1 MWLPSRSLCLCASV
15 ALLAG
20 MMLVPRARLYAAAP
34 EEAAEATHAARA
46 VDPAHG
52 LELSRPVRPW
62 EFLSSVGMRAG
73 IFGHENGR
81 VEAWVYPLK
90 VLREFELLFRTAD
103 RTLPAAPLARTLIVR
118 PEATT
123 IVYAGDAFTVRAT
136 FFVPLDEPGAVIA
149 LEIETLEPM
158 EVIVTFQRDFQ
169 LMWPA
174 GLGATYSNWNESLRA
189 YAFGEESRRFF
200 ALVGAPS
207 AVDPRPEYE
216 SNYTASKRSSFR
228 MGVTERGQAKKAVV
242 IAASFES
249 QAAAEKTYQRLLA
262 GHESLRQEA
271 AEYYARYLSATL
283 SLKLPDPRMQ
293 EAYDWSRVS
302 VLQGLVKNPFL
313 GTGLIAGYGHSGS
326 GARPGYAWFFGR
338 DALWTVLA
346 LNSAGDFA
354 TARTALEFLARY
366 QRADGKIP
374 HEIGQGASFVRW
386 FEDYPY
392 GWAAADATPLFVVVV
407 NDYVL
412 HSGDVAFA
420 KEKWPHLRK
429 AYQFLRSTWDE
440 QGFPKNQGVG
450 HGWVEGG
457 PLLPVKTEFYQSG
470 VGLEALRA
478 LSNLAR
484 LVGENELSMQAER
497 DFESGRRNL
506 EQAFWSPEKQIY
518 SFALDPDSRRAEA
531 ASVLATV
538 PMWFGL
544 LDGERSAAMIR
555 QLAGADHATDWGMR
569 ILSSRDP
576 RYSPSGYH
584 YGTVWPLFT
593 GWASVGEYGYHRAPA
608 AFANLNAN
616 ARLALDGA
624 PGRVTELLSGTFY
637 EPLSRST
644 PHQVWSAAMVI
655 SPLLRGLLGLEV
667 DTTIPRLKL
676 SPHMPPSWGD
686 VEVRNLRAGKAGLD
700 LIYTRHG
707 DAITLHV
714 EQAGP
719 DALLLEFSPAVS
731 LRAQVVAVEVND
743 RPVPFRVQASD
754 VDQHVVVQ
762 IPLHGGRTT
771 LTIRLRNDF
780 AFEVAQQGLPPLGGK
795 SRNLKILSESW
806 SNDRS
811 RLVLEVS
818 GVAAGLYEV
827 WLRGGQQIT
836 SVEGAELAGSG
847 SRRVLQVTMPG
858 GGEDYRRHKITLQ
871 FGSVAGARESP

>member
-1 MWLPSRSLCLCASV
+1 MLVCPSRLHA
-15 ALLAG
+15 A
-20 MMLVPRARLYAAAP
+20 PPQAAA
-34 EEAAEATHAARA
+34 ETAAQPALAATDAP
-46 VDPAHG
+46 PA

-73 IFGHENGR
+73 IFGHESGH

-90 VLREFELLFRTAD
+90 VLREFELLFRTGD
-103 RTLPAAPLARTLIVR
+103 RTVPAAPLARTLIVR

-136 FFVPLDEPGAVIA
+136 FFVPVDEPGAVIA
-149 LEIETLEPM
+149 LEIETLEPL

-174 GLGATYSNWNESLRA
+174 GLGATYSNWNEPLRA
-189 YAFGEESRRFF
+189 YAFGEETRRFF

-216 SNYTASKRSSFR
+216 TNYTASTHSSFR
-228 MGVTERGQAKKAVV
+228 LGVTERGLAKKAVV
-242 IAASFES
+242 IAASFEG
-249 QAAAEKTYQRLLA
+249 QAAAEKTYQRLTA
-262 GHESLRQEA
+262 SHESLRQEA
-271 AEYYARYLSATL
+271 AEYYARYLAATL

-293 EAYDWSRVS
+293 QAYDWSRVS
-302 VLQGLVKNPFL
+302 VLQGLVENPFL
-313 GTGLIAGYGHSGS
+313 GRGLIAGYGPSGT

-346 LNSAGDFA
+346 LNSTGDFA

-366 QRADGKIP
+366 QRADGKVP
-374 HEIGQGASFVRW
+374 HEIAQSASFVRW

-392 GWAAADATPLFVVVV
+392 GWAAADATPLFLIVV
-407 NDYVL
+407 NDYVV

-420 KEKWPHLRK
+420 KDKWPHIRQ

-440 QGFPKNQGVG
+440 QGFPKNDGVG

-484 LVGENELSMQAER
+484 LVGENELSQETAR
-497 DFESGRRNL
+497 AFESGQRAL
-506 EQAFWSPEKQIY
+506 EQAFWSPEKQVY
-518 SFALDPDSRRAEA
+518 AFALDADRQRSEA

-544 LDGERSAAMIR
+544 LDGERSAAMLR
-555 QLAGADHATDWGMR
+555 QLAEADHATDWGMR

-576 RYSPSGYH
+576 RYSPAGYH

-593 GWASVGEYGYHRAPA
+593 GWASVGEYRYHRAQA

-616 ARLALDGA
+616 AMLALDGA

-644 PHQVWSAAMVI
+644 PHQIWSAAMVT

-667 DTTIPRLKL
+667 DATALQVKL
-676 SPHMPPSWGD
+676 SPHMPPSWGE

-700 LIYTRHG
+700 VTYDRDA
-707 DAITLHV
+707 DAITLDV

-719 DALLLEFSPAVS
+719 EALMLEFSPAVS
-731 LRAQVVAVEVND
+731 LRAQVVSVAVND
-743 RPVPFRVQASD
+743 RPVPFRVEVSD
-754 VDQHVVVQ
+754 VDQHVSVRL
-762 IPLHGGRTT
+762 PLHGGRTT
-771 LTIRLRNDF
+771 LRIRLKNDF
-780 AFEVAQQGLPPLGGK
+780 ALELPHQWLPPLGSK
-795 SRNLKILSESW
+795 SRNLKVLSESW
-806 SNDRS
+806 SSDRS
-811 RLVLEVS
+811 RLDLEVS
-818 GVAAGLYEV
+818 GLAGSRYEV
-827 WLRGGQQIT
+827 WVWGGQQIS
-836 SVEGAELAGSG
+836 SVEGGQLAGNG
-847 SRRVLQVTMPG
+847 ERRVLKVRLPG
-858 GGEDYRRHKITLQ
+858 GGEDYRQHKITLQ
-871 FGSVAGARESP
+871 FASTAGARASPPKRWRSAR